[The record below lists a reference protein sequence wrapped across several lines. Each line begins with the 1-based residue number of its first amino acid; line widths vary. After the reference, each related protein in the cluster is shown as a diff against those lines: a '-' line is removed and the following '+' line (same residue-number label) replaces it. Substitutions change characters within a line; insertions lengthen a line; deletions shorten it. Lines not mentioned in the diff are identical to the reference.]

1 MAETQSLHSRR
12 FPGYYY
18 DFVPSRRYPG
28 TLPLLGGSARY
39 ISGLLQMAQTS
50 AGSRRASKIM
60 DPRLYRPVADGD
72 LRPWEKKRLNERPI
86 YIRSILFLLALL
98 QTIFHLYYNYD
109 RVYLAGAVQVETS
122 QGPEITTEKKL
133 EINTSLRPHT
143 LVSPW
148 EQVKAS
154 TPLILQRVALRSAA
168 MAISG
173 PFIYAIFIRHR
184 AWHLSL
190 LLAQLLWDMPA
201 AAVLSYL
208 PPSPIWLV
216 LQSLYAQFLLLLLW
230 ESSNTLFSAFVAQEP
245 LRKGQ
250 LLSDESRDPNGTLLN
265 GLQSK
270 REVPKVCCELHVT
283 GKG

>member
-1 MAETQSLHSRR
+1 MLFYSMSL
-12 FPGYYY
+12 
-18 DFVPSRRYPG
+18 
-28 TLPLLGGSARY
+28 
-39 ISGLLQMAQTS
+39 MN
-50 AGSRRASKIM
+50 
-60 DPRLYRPVADGD
+60 
-72 LRPWEKKRLNERPI
+72 LRHWEKKRLNERPI
-86 YIRSILFLLALL
+86 YIRSILFLSALL
-98 QTIFHLYYNYD
+98 QTMYHLYYDYD
-109 RVYLAGAVQVETS
+109 RVYLPKVLRQVETS

-133 EINTSLRPHT
+133 EIHTSLRPHT

-148 EQVKAS
+148 EQVKAAA
-154 TPLILQRVALRSAA
+154 PLVLQRVALRSTA

-173 PFIYAIFIRHR
+173 PFIYAIFIRRR

-190 LLAQLLWDMPA
+190 SLAQLLWDMPA
-201 AAVLSYL
+201 AAILSYL

-216 LQSLYAQFLLLLLW
+216 IQSLYAQLLLLLIW

-265 GLQSK
+265 GLKSK
-270 REVPKVCCELHVT
+270 REVPKVCWELHVP

>member
-1 MAETQSLHSRR
+1 MLFYSMSL
-12 FPGYYY
+12 
-18 DFVPSRRYPG
+18 
-28 TLPLLGGSARY
+28 
-39 ISGLLQMAQTS
+39 MN
-50 AGSRRASKIM
+50 
-60 DPRLYRPVADGD
+60 
-72 LRPWEKKRLNERPI
+72 LRHWEKKRLNERPI
-86 YIRSILFLLALL
+86 YIRSILFLSALL
-98 QTIFHLYYNYD
+98 QTIFHLYYDYD
-109 RVYLAGAVQVETS
+109 RVYLPKVLRQVETS

-133 EINTSLRPHT
+133 EVHTSLRPHT

-148 EQVKAS
+148 EQVKAAA
-154 TPLILQRVALRSAA
+154 PLVLQRVILRSTA

-190 LLAQLLWDMPA
+190 SLAQLLWDMPA
-201 AAVLSYL
+201 AAILSHL

-216 LQSLYAQFLLLLLW
+216 LQSLYAQFLLLLIW

-265 GLQSK
+265 GLKSK
-270 REVPKVCCELHVT
+270 REVPKVCCELHVP

>member
-1 MAETQSLHSRR
+1 
-12 FPGYYY
+12 
-18 DFVPSRRYPG
+18 
-28 TLPLLGGSARY
+28 
-39 ISGLLQMAQTS
+39 MAQTS
-50 AGSRRASKIM
+50 VGSWRASKLI
-60 DPRLYRPVADGD
+60 DLRLFRTVADND
-72 LRPWEKKRLNERPI
+72 LRPWEKRRLNERPI

-98 QTIFHLYYNYD
+98 QTTFHLYYDYD
-109 RVYLAGAVQVETS
+109 RLYLPKAVRQTETS
-122 QGPEITTEKKL
+122 RGPETTAEKKL
-133 EINTSLRPHT
+133 EVNTTLRPHT

-148 EQVKAS
+148 EQVKAAA
-154 TPLILQRVALRSAA
+154 PLVLQRVALRSAA

-190 LLAQLLWDMPA
+190 SLAQLLWDMPA

-270 REVPKVCCELHVT
+270 REVSKVCCELHVP
-283 GKG
+283 GNG

>member
-1 MAETQSLHSRR
+1 M
-12 FPGYYY
+12 
-18 DFVPSRRYPG
+18 
-28 TLPLLGGSARY
+28 
-39 ISGLLQMAQTS
+39 
-50 AGSRRASKIM
+50 
-60 DPRLYRPVADGD
+60 D

-86 YIRSILFLLALL
+86 YIRSILFLSALL
-98 QTIFHLYYNYD
+98 QTIFHLYYDYD
-109 RVYLAGAVQVETS
+109 RVYLPKVVRQVEIS
-122 QGPEITTEKKL
+122 QGLEITAERKL
-133 EINTSLRPHT
+133 EIDASLRPHT

-148 EQVKAS
+148 EQVKAAA
-154 TPLILQRVALRSAA
+154 PLVLQRVTLRSAA
-168 MAISG
+168 VAISG
-173 PFIYAIFIRHR
+173 PFIYAIFIRHK

-190 LLAQLLWDMPA
+190 SLAQLLWDMPA

-250 LLSDESRDPNGTLLN
+250 LLSEESRDPNGTLLN

-270 REVPKVCCELHVT
+270 REVPKVCCELCVH
-283 GKG
+283 GYG